1 MSSSSSSSS
10 NNIQEWNWKEF
21 LHNLPTV
28 YFEDSDLDTDDE
40 NEDECSCN
48 SKSGFRSFVCLMSN
62 EGCPKKENEMFH
74 LD

>member
-10 NNIQEWNWKEF
+10 TQEWNWEEF

-28 YFEDSDLDTDDE
+28 YLGDSDLDTDDE
-40 NEDECSCN
+40 NEDECSCD

-62 EGCPKKENEMFH
+62 EKCPKKENEVFH